1 VVDDIQRLLAQ
12 KASNSA
18 TAFAMAKRLGF
29 RASPQSL
36 LWMLNNTTQRPS
48 NPYDVAFLINAARRI
63 TDQMAKGKTVDEAG
77 QVQKSYNK
85 QHVVANRVR
94 NQTMQE
100 AEKAMVRHGPLV
112 GWYAHYD
119 TKTSPACRIAN
130 GNNFDAMVGTV
141 IGYPGS
147 VHPHCRCK
155 VGPPF
160 PNGQMVDDVLQ
171 ANPVGV

>member
-1 VVDDIQRLLAQ
+1 VQQLLSQ

-18 TAFAMAKRLGF
+18 TAFAIAKKLGF
-29 RASPQSL
+29 RASPQAL
-36 LWMLNNTTQRPS
+36 LWMLNNTKQRPN
-48 NPYDVAFLINAARRI
+48 NPYDVAFLINASRRI
-63 TDQMAKGKTVDEAG
+63 TESMTKGKTADEAG
-77 QVQKSYNK
+77 KVQRAYNK

-94 NQTMQE
+94 NEQIQ
-100 AEKAMVRHGPLV
+100 KAKTVSDKHGPLV
-112 GWYAHYD
+112 GWYAQFD
-119 TKTSPACRIAN
+119 SKTSPACRLAN
-130 GNNFDAMVGTV
+130 GNNFDAMAGTV

-147 VHPHCRCK
+147 VHPHCRCR